1 MTKENT
7 PFKKGESY
15 LVIYEFDPSKIQVD
29 NCLVW
34 RDQRNLR
41 DIKAISSKYC
51 LTQHKPLVCDF
62 RIMIVKVTK
71 IKLLL

>member
-1 MTKENT
+1 MIKENT

-15 LVIYEFDPSKIQVD
+15 LVIYEYGPLKIQGD

-34 RDQRNLR
+34 RGQRNLR

-51 LTQHKPLVCDF
+51 LTQHKPLVFDF
-62 RIMIVKVTK
+62 RIRTVKVTK
-71 IKLLL
+71 RKLLL